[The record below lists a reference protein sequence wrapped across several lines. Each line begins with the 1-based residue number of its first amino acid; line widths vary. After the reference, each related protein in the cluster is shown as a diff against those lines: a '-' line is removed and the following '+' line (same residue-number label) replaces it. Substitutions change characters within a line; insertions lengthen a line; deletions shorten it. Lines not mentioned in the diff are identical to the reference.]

1 MSVINKQFNEW
12 KLIEILFHEDV
23 KILKNKGLQEYYS
36 FANTLLTEFL
46 NPQLSYDYEKIVRD
60 SGELMFKLKYEDD
73 PYFVVTLKKGGL
85 NENHYWILDFYFPEK
100 DNGFDKQK
108 DLKGKNYLD
117 TISKIFKDEILPFI
131 EKNQYPTLYF
141 KAYSKDSYG
150 NLRIKVFSKIVDKFV
165 DKKIFDIEKKPNE
178 FIIRKKQKI

>member
-1 MSVINKQFNEW
+1 
-12 KLIEILFHEDV
+12 
-23 KILKNKGLQEYYS
+23 LQEYYS

-178 FIIRKKQKI
+178 FIIRKKLKL

>member
-73 PYFVVTLKKGGL
+73 PYFVVTLKKG
-85 NENHYWILDFYFPEK
+85 
-100 DNGFDKQK
+100 
-108 DLKGKNYLD
+108 
-117 TISKIFKDEILPFI
+117 
-131 EKNQYPTLYF
+131 
-141 KAYSKDSYG
+141 
-150 NLRIKVFSKIVDKFV
+150 
-165 DKKIFDIEKKPNE
+165 
-178 FIIRKKQKI
+178 